1 MGQKIHPYGFRL
13 GVINPWKSRWYAG
26 EKDYKVNLSEDWK
39 LRKFIKR
46 RLFSAGISDI
56 QIERKGAG
64 GGASAGQQQVEVTI
78 YTAKPGV
85 VVGRGGQGIDQLRK
99 DLATLSGKKV
109 QINIQE
115 VQKIDMDA
123 QMVAENVASQLEKRI
138 AFRRAMKQ
146 AMQRAMKSGA
156 LGIKIM
162 VSGRLGGAE
171 IARREWNRE
180 GRIPL
185 HTLRADIDYGVAEA
199 KTVYGVIGVKT
210 WVYRGEI
217 IPQERR
223 EKGAHSHANA

>member
-1 MGQKIHPYGFRL
+1 
-13 GVINPWKSRWYAG
+13 
-26 EKDYKVNLSEDWK
+26 
-39 LRKFIKR
+39 
-46 RLFSAGISDI
+46 
-56 QIERKGAG
+56 
-64 GGASAGQQQVEVTI
+64 VTI